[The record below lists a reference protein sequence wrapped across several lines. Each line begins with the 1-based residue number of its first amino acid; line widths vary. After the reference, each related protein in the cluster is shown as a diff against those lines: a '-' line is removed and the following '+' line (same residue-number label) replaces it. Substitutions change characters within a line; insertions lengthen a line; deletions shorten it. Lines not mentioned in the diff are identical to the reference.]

1 MITRR
6 LALFRIG
13 ASSAVS
19 AVATAS
25 ILTAKQQPQQESR
38 EFFKAPAEYVAAM
51 HAIGWKAL
59 AMYQRLPGGGVHCM
73 GVEETGGDAERIAST
88 WSRFHAIQMRMPSQ
102 RSSDFPPGEWWGAVW
117 QHLYDNGHRLDVTPA
132 KLDGGEV

>member
-25 ILTAKQQPQQESR
+25 ILTAKQEPQQESR
-38 EFFKAPAEYVAAM
+38 EHFKTPAEYLAAM
-51 HAIGWKAL
+51 HGIGWRAL

-73 GVEETGGDAERIAST
+73 GVEETGNDAEHITST
-88 WSRFHAIQMRMPSQ
+88 WGRFNAIQLRMPTQ
-102 RSSDFPPGEWWGAVW
+102 RSCDFPPGDWWGAVW
-117 QHLYDNGHRLDVTPA
+117 QHLYDNGLRTDVTPT
-132 KLDGGEV
+132 GEGRA

>member
-25 ILTAKQQPQQESR
+25 ILTTKQEPQQEGR
-38 EFFKAPAEYVAAM
+38 EPFKAPAEYLAAM
-51 HAIGWKAL
+51 HAIGWKAIAL
-59 AMYQRLPGGGVHCM
+59 YQRLPGGGVHSM
-73 GVEETGGDAERIAST
+73 GVEETGNDAEHIIST
-88 WSRFHAIQMRMPSQ
+88 WHSFHAIQMRAPIQ
-102 RSSDFPPGEWWGAVW
+102 RSSDFPPGDWWGAVW
-117 QHLYDNGHRLDVTPA
+117 QHLYDNGFRSEVTPSREGLA
-132 KLDGGEV
+132 